1 MNRLKELTLGVCLV
15 AFSTVGFCET
25 SSSSDP
31 APAKEDPIYEGCVYT
46 CKGSYCDPAF
56 SDVKFAIMFIEEA
69 EDDCEKNGNGSRLN

>member
-1 MNRLKELTLGVCLV
+1 MNRLKKLTLGVCLV

-46 CKGSYCDPAF
+46 CKGIYCDEAF
-56 SDVKFAIMFIEEA
+56 ADVKFAIMFIEAA
-69 EDDCEKNGNGSRLN
+69 EDDCEKNGSRLN